1 MSLELITIRSKSRR
15 SAVPELIQ
23 IVKVVNT
30 RRYSLNILS
39 IVLPITV
46 VVSGIVIF
54 ATKGFEYLIY
64 YVLLLGCFTLFT
76 GLRGIRK
83 KKMIFRNT

>member
-1 MSLELITIRSKSRR
+1 M
-15 SAVPELIQ
+15 
-23 IVKVVNT
+23 
-30 RRYSLNILS
+30 NILS

-83 KKMIFRNT
+83 KEDDFSKYMNLTILGILLVYSFFF